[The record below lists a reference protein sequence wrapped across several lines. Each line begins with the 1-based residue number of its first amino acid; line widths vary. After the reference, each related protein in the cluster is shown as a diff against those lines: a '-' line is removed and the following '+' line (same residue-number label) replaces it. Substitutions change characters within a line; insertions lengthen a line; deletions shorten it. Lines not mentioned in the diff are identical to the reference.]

1 VSRNTVHAD
10 IEGRRLQGAL
20 HQAESLCQARG
31 VRLTLQRRQVL
42 EILCRSPR
50 PMGAYDILDE
60 LQQQIPGARPTTI
73 YRALAFLQRQGLI
86 HRIESLNAF
95 LGCLHPEHP
104 HAYQFL
110 ICRRCGLVQE
120 LEDEGVERSLGR
132 VAEAT
137 GFEPDS
143 RVVEVI
149 GRCASCTGKGR

>member
-1 VSRNTVHAD
+1 VSRNPVHTS
-10 IEGRRLQGAL
+10 IGGRRLQGAL

-31 VRLTLQRRQVL
+31 VRLTLHRRQVL

-60 LQQQIPGARPTTI
+60 LLQQIPGARPTTV
-73 YRALAFLQRQGLI
+73 YRALAFLQQQGLI

-104 HAYQFL
+104 HAGQFL
-110 ICRRCGLVQE
+110 ICRRCGLVQD
-120 LEDEGVERSLGR
+120 LENEEVEHCLERA
-132 VAEAT
+132 AEAS
-137 GFEPDS
+137 GFELDS

-149 GRCASCTGKGR
+149 GCCASCTGKGR

>member
-1 VSRNTVHAD
+1 MSREPAHAD
-10 IEGRRLQGAL
+10 IGARLQGVL
-20 HQAESLCQARG
+20 HQAESLCRVRG

-50 PMGAYDILDE
+50 PMGAYDILDQL
-60 LQQQIPGARPTTI
+60 LQRIPGARPTTV
-73 YRALAFLQRQGLI
+73 YRALAFLQQQGLI

-104 HAYQFL
+104 HAGQFL

-120 LEDEGVERSLGR
+120 MEDEGVERSLGR
-132 VAEAT
+132 VAEAS

-149 GRCASCTGKGR
+149 GCCASCTGKGR